1 MSLKIILPISLA
13 LSTDAFAVAVAKGT
27 RYRKRSLGQALKIG
41 VLFGSFEGV
50 MCALGWSLAAL
61 FAEAIRSLDHWI
73 ALILLGGVG
82 MKMILDV
89 VRCENDDIDESG
101 SHKHGAWWLWAFTAM
116 GTSID
121 SAAIGVALAL
131 TSVSIWMAAPIIG
144 FVSFIAS
151 AIGFYIGPAL
161 GTHFGKRAEFL
172 GGVLLILI
180 GLAIFISHQFGS
192 SL

>member
-27 RYRKRSLGQALKIG
+27 RYRIRSVREAIKIG
-41 VLFGSFEGV
+41 ALFGSFEGI
-50 MCALGWSLAAL
+50 MCALGWSLAGL
-61 FAEAIRSLDHWI
+61 FAEAIRALDHWI

-82 MKMILDV
+82 TKMILDA
-89 VRCENDDIDESG
+89 VRGENDDIDDSG
-101 SHKHGAWWLWAFTAM
+101 PPKHSSRWIWALTAM

-131 TSVSIWMAAPIIG
+131 TSVSIWMASPIIG

-151 AIGFYIGPAL
+151 AVGFYIGPTL
-161 GTHFGKRAEFL
+161 GTHFGKRAELL